1 MAVATAPERLR
12 AAPAAALVPDTS
24 APHRRAVE
32 APGRRGP
39 RWSLRRSATMSGAIV
54 LFSLLM
60 VVAASAYLTQGQ
72 VRLTR
77 MQEQLTS
84 VLGQRRV
91 LEYRMAR
98 LSDPSRVVSEAEND
112 GLAAPSKVTDLTP
125 LRVPKLSVTPSTV
138 PLAGSSSVGSTAA
151 R

>member
-1 MAVATAPERLR
+1 
-12 AAPAAALVPDTS
+12 
-24 APHRRAVE
+24 
-32 APGRRGP
+32 
-39 RWSLRRSATMSGAIV
+39 MSGAIV